1 MFDVFFVF
9 ICSLDCDVK
18 ESEFRKI
25 MFESLKKSKIAKR
38 LDHSDDFWKQFGV
51 YHENTKKVMG
61 LYEIEK
67 IDNPNICSITI
78 NPKEYFEK
86 FKNRKIDKKHKG
98 VRRDTPG
105 INFESCTEKMSSL
118 RQIDFA
124 RNDKKLDKW
133 QV

>member
-1 MFDVFFVF
+1 MTDIDSCSMFFVF

-25 MFESLKKSKIAKR
+25 MFAKR
-38 LDHSDDFWKQFGV
+38 LDRSDDFWKQFGI
-51 YHENTKKVMG
+51 YDENTKKVMG
-61 LYEIEK
+61 LYEIKK
-67 IDNPNICSITI
+67 IDNPNICTIAI

-86 FKNRKIDKKHKG
+86 FKIRKVNKRHKG

-105 INFESCTEKMSSL
+105 INFESYSEKMSSL
-118 RQIDFA
+118 RQIDIA